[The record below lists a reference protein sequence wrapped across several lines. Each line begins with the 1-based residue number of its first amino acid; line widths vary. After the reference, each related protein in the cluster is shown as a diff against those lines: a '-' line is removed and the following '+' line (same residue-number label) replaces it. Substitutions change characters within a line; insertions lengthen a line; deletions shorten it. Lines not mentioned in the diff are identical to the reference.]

1 MCSSSKTH
9 IENAHSNIEPSCAP
23 AHTPYPPFLSRPFS
37 IIGRI
42 VYEKHTK
49 GTMSNAA
56 ANNNK
61 ASVQMP
67 KVVTN
72 NAQKQVGTFNG
83 AAATDHI

>member
-1 MCSSSKTH
+1 MCVSSSKSH
-9 IENAHSNIEPSCAP
+9 IENAHSNIEPCAP
-23 AHTPYPPFLSRPFS
+23 ARTPFPPFLSRPFS

-61 ASVQMP
+61 PSVQMP

-83 AAATDHI
+83 AAASDHL